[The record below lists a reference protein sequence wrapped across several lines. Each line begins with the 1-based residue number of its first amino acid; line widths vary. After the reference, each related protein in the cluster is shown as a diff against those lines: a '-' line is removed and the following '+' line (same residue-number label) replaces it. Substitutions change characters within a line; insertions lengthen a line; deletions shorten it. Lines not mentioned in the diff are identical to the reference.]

1 MRVPGKQEN
10 FGDTFSHMY
19 GGKFKNVTLV
29 VGKECQLRCSYCFPA
44 GTMIDLDRDM
54 QMRIEDIQVGDRV
67 LGFPEELAEQVSDKD
82 FSLYQ
87 NTCRTL
93 VTAVMDRIYTGKMV
107 KLFLENRNMLHM
119 TADHPVLCGRGF
131 VPAEDIKVTDYVFDN
146 LGRHINVSATEYYHV
161 DDLHVYNLE
170 TDLHTFFAESALV
183 HNCYEEHKCGDRM
196 SFDTARRFVDLL
208 FDMDARGD
216 KYVNEDEANGLC
228 LDFIGGEPLLEVE
241 LMDNIC
247 EYFVLEALR
256 RNHRWATRY
265 MISISTNGVAYFE
278 PAVQHFF
285 KKWGNKVSVGIT
297 IDGNKELH
305 DKCRRF
311 ADGRPSYDLAAAAFK
326 DAIKRYGYDG
336 TKLTIARANLPYLA
350 TAFKDMINE
359 FGVSYIQGNP
369 VFEEEWNNEDANLYY
384 HQIKEV
390 ADWLLEDDRWQRIG
404 TSFLDQWIGHALPE
418 SDNQNW
424 CWGAGTPILTKDG
437 YRNIEDLQIGDLVFC
452 EDGTLH
458 PIVNTMSHFAENCVK
473 IRTAGTYEMVC
484 TDDHKLLAM
493 PFKYLGWKSVMK
505 YLPYGKYAVKDL
517 GNNAGHKKS
526 DKIQVFKLRNNTVS
540 YDKNLAYLVGR
551 FIGDR
556 SNSETSGTTIVCGF
570 HELDELSDKFDAAN
584 IEYGV
589 TKGKTVYNFRVRKSS
604 NRPENAELRRIT
616 EECGH
621 GAANK
626 HLPPECF
633 FWDNESLQALL
644 DGYIDSD
651 GYYDNK
657 TDSYK
662 TNSISKRLCLE
673 LSIILNTLGCPH
685 SCSITKRAGKGT
697 IMGRTVNLHDRYD
710 ISFIRDVSRSRF
722 YREFDGRLFA
732 GNFSKTAAEPQ
743 MVYNIT
749 VDENHTYVAGGVVSS
764 NCGGSMKMLC
774 VDTDGKIY
782 PCVRYSPVSI
792 GEKAAG
798 ACVGDVDNGLLATE
812 QQCSFAHCLDCI
824 TRRSASTEECWKCPI
839 ASGCASCNAW
849 QFDRYGDAN
858 HRCTN
863 ICPMHKARVMASAY
877 YYNKLWRLTGDE
889 SLHFDINIPP
899 EWALPIVG
907 KQEYELLL
915 ALAN

>member
-10 FGDTFSHMY
+10 FGDTFSQMY
-19 GGKFKNVTLV
+19 GGKFKNVTFV
-29 VGKECQLRCSYCFPA
+29 VCKECQLRCSYCFPA
-44 GTMIDLDRDM
+44 GTMIDLDRNM

-67 LGFPEELAEQVSDKD
+67 LGFPEELAEMVYDKD

-93 VTAVMDRIYTGKMV
+93 VTAVMDRVYSGKMV

-146 LGRHINVSATEYYHV
+146 LGRHINVSATEYYHA

-170 TDLHTFFAESALV
+170 TDLHTYFAEDTLV
-183 HNCYEEHKCGDRM
+183 HNCYETHKCDERM
-196 SFDTARRFVDLL
+196 SFETAKKFIDLL
-208 FDMDARGD
+208 FGMDENNHR
-216 KYVNEDEANGLC
+216 YVNEQEANGIC
-228 LDFIGGEPLLEVE
+228 LDFIGGEPLLEVK
-241 LMDNIC
+241 LMDKIC

-305 DKCRRF
+305 DKRRRF

-390 ADWLLEDDRWQRIG
+390 ADWLLEDDRWRRIG

-418 SDNQNW
+418 SDNQN
-424 CWGAGTPILTKDG
+424 G
-437 YRNIEDLQIGDLVFC
+437 
-452 EDGTLH
+452 
-458 PIVNTMSHFAENCVK
+458 
-473 IRTAGTYEMVC
+473 
-484 TDDHKLLAM
+484 
-493 PFKYLGWKSVMK
+493 
-505 YLPYGKYAVKDL
+505 
-517 GNNAGHKKS
+517 
-526 DKIQVFKLRNNTVS
+526 
-540 YDKNLAYLVGR
+540 
-551 FIGDR
+551 
-556 SNSETSGTTIVCGF
+556 
-570 HELDELSDKFDAAN
+570 
-584 IEYGV
+584 
-589 TKGKTVYNFRVRKSS
+589 
-604 NRPENAELRRIT
+604 
-616 EECGH
+616 
-621 GAANK
+621 
-626 HLPPECF
+626 
-633 FWDNESLQALL
+633 
-644 DGYIDSD
+644 
-651 GYYDNK
+651 
-657 TDSYK
+657 
-662 TNSISKRLCLE
+662 
-673 LSIILNTLGCPH
+673 
-685 SCSITKRAGKGT
+685 
-697 IMGRTVNLHDRYD
+697 
-710 ISFIRDVSRSRF
+710 
-722 YREFDGRLFA
+722 
-732 GNFSKTAAEPQ
+732 
-743 MVYNIT
+743 
-749 VDENHTYVAGGVVSS
+749 
-764 NCGGSMKMLC
+764 CGGSMKMLC

-812 QQCSFAHCLDCI
+812 QQCTFAHCLDCI
-824 TRRSASTEECWKCPI
+824 TRRSASTDECWKCPI

-899 EWALPIVG
+899 ELALPIVG

-915 ALAN
+915 ALASN